1 MNSDHLKLLYSG
13 LTKFVEAT
21 HVVIPF
27 TEANQEPSCCS
38 CKEIEKKNHEKETET
53 DRISEDG
60 RKEGEQCSSHLVYIF
75 KSVNFS
81 YEAHYNT
88 R

>member
-38 CKEIEKKNHEKETET
+38 CKEIEKNKIMRKRQKQTGSVRMEGKKEN
-53 DRISEDG
+53 
-60 RKEGEQCSSHLVYIF
+60 
-75 KSVNFS
+75 SVL
-81 YEAHYNT
+81 AT
-88 R
+88 

>member
-38 CKEIEKKNHEKETET
+38 CKEIQKKEKKIMRNRQ
-53 DRISEDG
+53 D
-60 RKEGEQCSSHLVYIF
+60 Q
-75 KSVNFS
+75 
-81 YEAHYNT
+81 
-88 R
+88 